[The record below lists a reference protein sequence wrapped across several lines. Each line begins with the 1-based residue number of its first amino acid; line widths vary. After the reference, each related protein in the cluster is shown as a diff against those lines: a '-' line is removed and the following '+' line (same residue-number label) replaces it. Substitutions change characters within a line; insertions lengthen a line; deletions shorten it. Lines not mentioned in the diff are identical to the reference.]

1 MAVYEIAGVTVDMQ
15 LTGRTARQAEP
26 YRIHGDGK
34 ADMVI
39 RCDAQRTLEQNPQLE
54 DLDMAEYIATG
65 TIFARN
71 ILKYD
76 GFQLHA
82 CAVGLDGKAYLFSAP
97 CGMGKSTHGERWCR
111 LFGATLINDD
121 KPVLRYTESGWMVY
135 GTPWSGKHDLS
146 APIGLPLGGIACLYR
161 GEVNEIE
168 PMETGKAVTAIIS
181 QCLRNLSG
189 EQMQRQLELLDKLLR
204 QKPIWQLTSRN
215 EDAAAEV
222 SREAMTK

>member
-71 ILKYD
+71 IL
-76 GFQLHA
+76 
-82 CAVGLDGKAYLFSAP
+82 
-97 CGMGKSTHGERWCR
+97 RR
-111 LFGATLINDD
+111 
-121 KPVLRYTESGWMVY
+121 SG
-135 GTPWSGKHDLS
+135 H
-146 APIGLPLGGIACLYR
+146 LYR
-161 GEVNEIE
+161 
-168 PMETGKAVTAIIS
+168 
-181 QCLRNLSG
+181 LR
-189 EQMQRQLELLDKLLR
+189 
-204 QKPIWQLTSRN
+204 T
-215 EDAAAEV
+215 
-222 SREAMTK
+222 